1 MIAVV
6 VAGAI
11 YLLIVDATKRSGVP
25 AMTAQ
30 PITATPTASDTS
42 SPEASSASPSAG
54 PTPSASPRV
63 SRSPTRSP
71 SAAPSPVPVKVTRE
85 NLPKVGDME
94 WLRAGDWL
102 IAGTRTGLGEQPVSA
117 CISDDLARYDGTT
130 AVLRRDFTLPDN
142 GLGTA
147 VALSYDS
154 AQAAA
159 ASFQTMSQA
168 AGGCQGALQGGGFT
182 HIAKVKRYDVPIPE
196 GITGTFY
203 ETSYRAQ
210 GQDQS
215 YESIGLAV
223 AGTRVLL
230 LTMIVVE
237 PDSHWSYA
245 EGGSEP
251 LHPMFRSLAKAAQRL
266 TV

>member
-11 YLLIVDATKRSGVP
+11 YLLLVDGTKRSGLP
-25 AMTAQ
+25 AITAQ
-30 PITATPTASDTS
+30 PSTTTPSPSDTPTAE
-42 SPEASSASPSAG
+42 PSSASPSAE
-54 PTPSASPRV
+54 PTPSPSQSRSASPG
-63 SRSPTRSP
+63 RSATP
-71 SAAPSPVPVKVTRE
+71 APVPEKVTRD
-85 NLPKVGDME
+85 NLPTVGDLE
-94 WLRAGDWL
+94 WRPGADWVA
-102 IAGTRTGLGEQPVSA
+102 AGTKTGLGEQPVSA
-117 CISDDLARYDGTT
+117 CISDDLAGYDGTT

-142 GLGTA
+142 GHGTA
-147 VALSYDS
+147 VALSYDT
-154 AQAAA
+154 AQAAN

-168 AGGCQGALQGGGFT
+168 AAGCQSALQRGGFT
-182 HIAKVKRYDVPIPE
+182 HLAKVKRYVVPIPE

-210 GQDQS
+210 AQDQS
-215 YESIGLAV
+215 YESIGLAI

-245 EGGSEP
+245 EDGAKP
-251 LHPMFRSLAKAAQRL
+251 LHPMFRSLPRAAQRL
-266 TV
+266 TS